1 MGKELLAL
9 RDVSKYY
16 TSGQSVVM
24 GLNSINLS
32 FCAGEFVAITGES
45 GSGKSTLSK
54 VIAGILP
61 YESGEMMVNGR
72 PTSHYD
78 GTDWEYYR
86 GHGISFISQSYDILP
101 GCTVLKNVVSALR
114 ITGMDKAE
122 AAIQAEEILREV
134 ELWELKGRRA
144 AKLSS
149 GQKQRLSI
157 ARALAKPTPILI
169 ADEPTGNL
177 DSENSAKVIELLAR
191 AAKERLVL
199 MVTHDFDE
207 AADTVSRRIVLRD
220 GVVVSDVNLRPAAE
234 AREPHRAAP
243 KQEGT
248 RQKLGLYTA
257 RLQTGARPVWS
268 TLMLLFFALTA
279 FAVFA
284 FLGTLIVNLDDSH
297 TRLYD
302 PSAFPNGDQ
311 ERVVVVRAD
320 GGEMTRAD
328 FDTLLAVEHVESL
341 ERFGYVTDITYFYR
355 QDVDYSYHF
364 NRVETGLG
372 TVTSI
377 KRDVTL
383 DGRGLFLKTVPLTAA
398 DDGFLTAGRLP
409 ETMYEV
415 VAVGNADQIGKRFPV
430 YIQDTKNWNRTAYL
444 NFVVEVVGVTDKGS
458 HLYFSDQLG
467 RSLTAYA
474 RPDETWRENNAAL
487 GPVFMP
493 YVYEAL
499 IDETL
504 LAKREEE
511 MEKGSGVLS
520 SGDSEYI
527 VTEGGE
533 FIVYELPP
541 YYLHEPILNCGIME
555 TRNPIFD
562 MRGQP
567 ILDENGVQKVIVR
580 EEFVI
585 EFMCYEQVSGSGSFG
600 RTVSLLGGELEGGT
614 YSFSGMRA
622 SGYHSSTYLNSFTVP
637 AEAFEWLVPDG
648 CGDQVSAFITDF
660 AYTERVVEQLNSM
673 GYLAMS
679 PYTNGTTL
687 QDPDLAA
694 ERMNTLKV
702 CLLALLAALLL
713 QVVVLRA
720 MFTVETEE
728 FRLLAN
734 LGLDRRATRRSV
746 FWQVVGFAVGGQIL
760 GYLALLLCSR
770 FGVERIVSML
780 HYLPWPYLLLLSA
793 VHFAASLLT
802 AWWIMG
808 AVRRQVYPFAG
819 QKPDLNLDGMEEE
832 VGV

>member
-1 MGKELLAL
+1 MGKELLTL

-16 TSGQSVVM
+16 TSGQTVVM
-24 GLNSINLS
+24 GLNCINLS

-61 YESGEMMVNGR
+61 YESGEMVVNGR

-114 ITGMDKAE
+114 ITGMDKVQ
-122 AAIQAEEILREV
+122 AAVKAEEILREV

-207 AADTVSRRIVLRD
+207 AADIVSRRIVLRD
-220 GVVVSDVNLRPAAE
+220 GVVVSDVNLRPANE
-234 AREPHRAAP
+234 VLEPHRATP
-243 KQEGT
+243 KQAAAK
-248 RQKLGLYTA
+248 RKLGLYTA

-268 TLMLLFFALTA
+268 TLMLVFFALTA

-284 FLGTLIVNLDDSH
+284 FLGTFIVNLDDSS
-297 TRLYD
+297 TRIYD
-302 PSAFPNGDQ
+302 PSAFPNGDP
-311 ERVVVVRAD
+311 ERIVVVRED
-320 GGEMTRAD
+320 GGEMTQAD
-328 FDTLLAVEHVESL
+328 FDALLAVENVEYL
-341 ERFGYVTDITYFYR
+341 ERYGYVTDVTYYYR
-355 QDVDYSYHF
+355 EGVDYNYHW
-364 NRVETGLG
+364 NQNATGLG
-372 TVTSI
+372 TVVSI
-377 KRDVTL
+377 SRDVTL
-383 DGRGLFLKTVPLTAA
+383 DGNGLFLKTVPQYA
-398 DDGFLTAGRLP
+398 DGSGFLTAGRLP
-409 ETMYEV
+409 ENAYEV
-415 VAVGNADQIGKRFPV
+415 VAAGDASLIGKRFPV

-467 RSLTAYA
+467 RSLTYYA
-474 RPDETWRENNAAL
+474 DPGEVWKEYNAAA
-487 GPVFMP
+487 GPVFLP
-493 YVYEAL
+493 YVYDAL

-504 LAKREEE
+504 LAKRDEETL
-511 MEKGSGVLS
+511 KGDGVLS

-527 VTEGGE
+527 VTEDGD
-533 FIVYELPP
+533 FIVYELPD
-541 YYLHEPILNCGIME
+541 YYQNEPVLNYGFMDVV
-555 TRNPIFD
+555 TYLTD

-567 ILDENGVQKVIVR
+567 IIGPDGNQKVNVSR
-580 EEFVI
+580 EFVI
-585 EFMCYEQVSGSGSFG
+585 EFLCYKQVAGSGSFG
-600 RTVSLLGGELEGGT
+600 RRAAVYGGELAGGT
-614 YSFSGMRA
+614 YSFAGMRA
-622 SGYHSSTYLNSFTVP
+622 SGYHASSYLNSFTVP
-637 AEAFEWLVPDG
+637 AEAFDWLVPAG
-648 CGDQVSAFITDF
+648 SGGQVSLWMTDF
-660 AYTERVVEQLNSM
+660 AYTDRVLEELESL
-673 GYLAMS
+673 GYMAVS
-679 PYTNGTTL
+679 PYVNGTTL
-687 QDPDLAA
+687 QDETLAA
-694 ERMNTLKV
+694 ERMNTLKI
-702 CLLALLAALLL
+702 CLLALLAAVLL
-713 QVVVLRA
+713 QIVVLRA

-734 LGLDRRATRRSV
+734 LGLDRRTARRSV
-746 FWQVVGFAVGGQIL
+746 FWQVLAFAVGGQIL
-760 GYLALLLCSR
+760 GYLALFLCSR
-770 FGVERIVSML
+770 AGVERIVSML
-780 HYLPWPYLLLLSA
+780 HYLPWPWLILLSA
-793 VHFAASLLT
+793 VHFAASFLT
-802 AWWIMG
+802 ALWIMG

-819 QKPDLNLDGMEEE
+819 VKPDLNLDGMEEE
-832 VGV
+832 VGA

>member
-1 MGKELLAL
+1 MGKELLEL

-24 GLNSINLS
+24 GLNCINLS

-61 YESGEMMVNGR
+61 YESGEMVVNGR

-78 GTDWEYYR
+78 GTDWEHYR

-114 ITGMDKAE
+114 ITGMNKAD
-122 AAIQAEEILREV
+122 AAVRAEEILREV
-134 ELWELKGRRA
+134 ELWEMKNRRA

-191 AAKERLVL
+191 AARERLVL

-234 AREPHRAAP
+234 VQEPHRTAP
-243 KQEGT
+243 KQEAAK
-248 RQKLGLYTA
+248 QKLGLYTA
-257 RLQTGARPVWS
+257 RLQTGARPIWS
-268 TLMLLFFALTA
+268 TLMLVFFALTA

-284 FLGTLIVNLDDSH
+284 FLGTLIVNLDDSF

-302 PSAFPNGDQ
+302 PSAFPNGDP
-311 ERVVVVRAD
+311 ERIVVVRED
-320 GGEMTRAD
+320 GGDMTQAD
-328 FDTLLAVEHVESL
+328 FETLLAAENVESL
-341 ERFGYVTDITYFYR
+341 ERYGYVTDMTYFYR
-355 QDVDYSYHF
+355 QDVDYSYHYSS
-364 NRVETGLG
+364 NVTGLG
-372 TVTSI
+372 DVVSI
-377 KRDVTL
+377 SRDVTL
-383 DGRGLFLKTVPLTAA
+383 EGSGQFLKTVPFTAA
-398 DDGFLTAGRLP
+398 DTGFLTAGRMP

-415 VAVGNADQIGKRFPV
+415 VAVGDASQIGKRFPV

-444 NFVVEVVGVTDKGS
+444 NFVVEVVGVTDQGS

-474 RPDETWRENNAAL
+474 VPGEVWREENGKIQ
-487 GPVFMP
+487 GPVFLP
-493 YVYEAL
+493 YSYEPL

-504 LAKREEE
+504 LESRKEELGGADAT
-511 MEKGSGVLS
+511 M
-520 SGDSEYI
+520 SEDGQI
-527 VTEGGE
+527 VK
-533 FIVYELPP
+533 FELPP
-541 YYLHEPILNCGIME
+541 YYENEPILNCGIME
-555 TRNPIFD
+555 VRNPLFD
-562 MRGQP
+562 MRGKP
-567 ILDENGVQKVIVR
+567 ILDENGKQKVIVR
-580 EEFVI
+580 DEFVI

-600 RTVSLLGGELEGGT
+600 RTVALLGGEMAGGT
-614 YSFSGMRA
+614 YSFAGMRA
-622 SGYHSSTYLNSFTVP
+622 SGYHPSTYLNSFTVA
-637 AEAFEWLVPDG
+637 AEAFDWLVPDSFG
-648 CGDQVSAFITDF
+648 NQVSVFITDF
-660 AYTERVVEQLNSM
+660 AYTERVMEALDSM
-673 GYLAMS
+673 GYITMS

-702 CLLALLAALLL
+702 CLLALLAAILL
-713 QVVVLRA
+713 QIVVLRA

-734 LGLDRRATRRSV
+734 MGLDRRAARRSV

-760 GYLALLLCSR
+760 GYLALFLCSR

-832 VGV
+832 VGA

>member
-1 MGKELLAL
+1 MGKELLTL

-24 GLNSINLS
+24 GLNCINLT

-61 YESGEMMVNGR
+61 YESGEMVVNGR

-78 GTDWEYYR
+78 GTDWEHYR

-122 AAIQAEEILREV
+122 AAEKAEEILREV
-134 ELWELKGRRA
+134 ELWELKSRRA

-157 ARALAKPTPILI
+157 ARALAKPAQILI

-207 AADTVSRRIVLRD
+207 AADTVSRRVVLRD
-220 GVVVSDVNLRPAAE
+220 GVVVSDVTLRPANSVE
-234 AREPHRAAP
+234 EKTP
-243 KQEGT
+243 KKRPAQT
-248 RQKLGLYTA
+248 KKLGVYTA
-257 RLQTGARPVWS
+257 RLQMSARPVWS
-268 TLMLLFFALTA
+268 TIMLLFFALTA

-284 FLGTLIVNLDDSH
+284 FLGTFIVNLDDSH

-302 PSAFPNGDQ
+302 PSAFPNGDT
-311 ERVVVVRAD
+311 ERIVVVRAD
-320 GGEMTRAD
+320 GGEMTQAD
-328 FDTLLAVEHVESL
+328 FDALLAAEHVEYL
-341 ERFGYVTDITYFYR
+341 ERYGYVTDITYFYR
-355 QDVDYSYHF
+355 QNVDYSYHY
-364 NRVETGLG
+364 NRNVSGFG
-372 TVTSI
+372 DVVSI
-377 KRDVTL
+377 SRDVTL
-383 DGRGLFLKTVPLTAA
+383 DGSGLFLKTVPLYSA
-398 DDGFLTAGRLP
+398 DTEFLTAGRLP

-415 VAVGNADQIGKRFPV
+415 VAVGDPSQIGKRFPV

-444 NFVVEVVGVTDKGS
+444 HFMVEVVGVTDQGS

-467 RSLTAYA
+467 RSLTGYA
-474 RPDETWRENNAAL
+474 APDEVWAENNAAL
-487 GPVFMP
+487 GPVFLP

-504 LAKREEE
+504 LAKRDEEIGGAGE
-511 MEKGSGVLS
+511 TM
-520 SGDSEYI
+520 SED
-527 VTEGGE
+527 GE
-533 FIVYELPP
+533 NVVKFDLPP
-541 YYLHEPILNCGIME
+541 YYLHEPILNCGLMDVKTYI
-555 TRNPIFD
+555 TD

-567 ILDENGVQKVIVR
+567 ILDENGEQKVIVR

-585 EFMCYEQVSGSGSFG
+585 EFMCYEQVWGSGSFG
-600 RTVSLLGGELEGGT
+600 RTASVLGGEMAGKT

-622 SGYHSSTYLNSFTVP
+622 SGYHGSTYLNAFTVP
-637 AEAFEWLVPDG
+637 AEAFDWLVRDG
-648 CGDQVSAFITDF
+648 YGDQVSVYMTDF
-660 AYTERVVEQLNSM
+660 AYADRVVEALNSM
-673 GYLAMS
+673 GYIAMS
-679 PYTNGTTL
+679 PYINGTTL

-702 CLLALLAALLL
+702 CLLALVAAILL
-713 QVVVLRA
+713 QIVVLRA

-734 LGLDRRATRRSV
+734 LGLDRRTARRSV
-746 FWQVVGFAVGGQIL
+746 FWQVVAFAVGGQIL
-760 GYLALLLCSR
+760 GYIALFLCR
-770 FGVERIVSML
+770 GLGVERIVSML
-780 HYLPWPYLLLLSA
+780 HYLPWPYLILLSA

-819 QKPDLNLDGMEEE
+819 LRPDLNLDGMEEE
-832 VGV
+832 VGA

>member
-1 MGKELLAL
+1 MGKELLEL

-24 GLNSINLS
+24 GLNCINLS

-61 YESGEMMVNGR
+61 YESGEMVVNGR

-78 GTDWEYYR
+78 GTDWEHYR

-122 AAIQAEEILREV
+122 AAVQAEAILREV
-134 ELWELKGRRA
+134 ELWELKNRRA

-191 AAKERLVL
+191 AARERLVL

-234 AREPHRAAP
+234 VQEPHRTAP
-243 KQEGT
+243 KQEAA

-257 RLQTGARPVWS
+257 RLQAGARPIWS
-268 TLMLLFFALTA
+268 TLMLVFFALTA

-302 PSAFPNGDQ
+302 PAAFPNGDP
-311 ERVVVVRAD
+311 ERIVVVRED
-320 GGEMTRAD
+320 GGEMTQAD
-328 FDTLLAVEHVESL
+328 FDALLAVENVESL
-341 ERFGYVTDITYFYR
+341 ERYGYVTDITYFYR
-355 QDVDYSYHF
+355 EGVDFSYHYSSNVVGF
-364 NRVETGLG
+364 GDV
-372 TVTSI
+372 VSI
-377 KRDVTL
+377 SRDVTL
-383 DGRGLFLKTVPLTAA
+383 DGSGLFLKTIPLTAA
-398 DDGFLTAGRLP
+398 DTGFLTAGRLP

-415 VAVGNADQIGKRFPV
+415 VAVGDASRIGQRFPV
-430 YIQDTKNWNRTAYL
+430 YIRDAKNWNRTAYL
-444 NFVVEVVGVTDKGS
+444 NFVVEVVGVTDRGS

-474 RPDETWRENNAAL
+474 RPDETWWGNNAAL
-487 GPVFMP
+487 GPVFLP
-493 YVYEAL
+493 YSYEAL

-504 LAKREEE
+504 LESRKEELGGADAT
-511 MEKGSGVLS
+511 M
-520 SGDSEYI
+520 SEDGQI
-527 VTEGGE
+527 VK
-533 FIVYELPP
+533 FELPP
-541 YYLHEPILNCGIME
+541 YYENEPLLNCGITE
-555 TRNPIFD
+555 TRTPVFD

-567 ILDENGVQKVIVR
+567 VLDENGEQKVIVR
-580 EEFVI
+580 EEFII
-585 EFMCYEQVSGSGSFG
+585 EFMCYEQVCGSGSFG
-600 RTVSLLGGELEGGT
+600 RTVSVLGGELAGET
-614 YSFSGMRA
+614 YAFAGMRA
-622 SGYHSSTYLNSFTVP
+622 SGYHPSTYLNSFTVP

-648 CGDQVSAFITDF
+648 CGDQVSLFMTDF
-660 AYTERVVEQLNSM
+660 AYAERVVETLNSM
-673 GYLAMS
+673 GYIAMS

-734 LGLDRRATRRSV
+734 LGLDRRAARRSV
-746 FWQVVGFAVGGQIL
+746 FWQVVGFAVGGQLL
-760 GYLALLLCSR
+760 GYLALFLCSR

-780 HYLPWPYLLLLSA
+780 HYLPWPYLSLLSA

-819 QKPDLNLDGMEEE
+819 QKPDLNLDGLEEE
-832 VGV
+832 VGA